1 MRRSISYC
9 EPSHVRAGDVGTWKF
24 IHTTAQS
31 LPKGTKLRFDLQSSG
46 REIDWQI
53 PEIASKKGENTIFL
67 QMDDGTTA
75 VPKQVEVPTSFLPLY
90 EFTLPK
96 AVATGE
102 SFAIIVGTSD
112 LKLRDKGGG
121 NRVQT
126 NSQRRRAFSLYIDPT
141 GKQRFGEPEIFNLD
155 VLGSDLSTVKILTPS
170 MVGKNKRFDITVRF
184 EDKFGNLTSET
195 DEDTLIELSYE
206 GLRENLNWRLF
217 VPETGFI
224 ILPNL
229 YFNEKGVFTIQLR
242 NLKNKKVYRSS
253 PIRCTD
259 ETDRLLM
266 WGLLHGESEKIDS
279 TENIDS
285 CLRHFRDERAL
296 NFFAISPFED
306 SEETSNELW
315 KNLLQSTQE
324 FDEEDRFTTFVGFQ
338 RVGDA
343 GTEGV
348 RHILYLKD
356 QKQLIRKKDA
366 KGSTLERL
374 YKAFSPK
381 EMISI
386 PSFSM
391 AKGYSFNFKAFDP
404 DFERVVEIYNAWG
417 SSERTE
423 KNGNPYPIQSGK
435 GKSGI
440 SSDSE
445 GAVIEALNKNCR
457 FGFVAGGLDDRGI
470 FAPLFDADQVQYHPG
485 LTAVIT
491 TAHSKNA
498 IGEALYNRSCYAT
511 TGERIVVEFS
521 IASAKMGQELSVDDK
536 PGLAVNRHIRGFV
549 AGTKE
554 LDRIEIVRNGQVI
567 ETLHSSDY
575 FLEFTYDDM
584 TPIAA
589 SALPAKGG
597 KPNFVYYFLRAFQK
611 DGHMAWS
618 SPIWV
623 DLATG
628 NGPTKKKT
636 DPKKAEKV
644 IPKPQP
650 IVIDDEDD
658 LDEDEEEDLE

>member
-9 EPSHVRAGDVGTWKF
+9 EPAQVRAGDVGTWKF

-31 LPKGTKLRFDLQSSG
+31 LPKGTKLRFDMQSSG
-46 REIDWQI
+46 REIDWEI
-53 PEIASKKGENTIFL
+53 PEVTTKKSDNTIWL
-67 QMDDGTTA
+67 EMDDGTKIT
-75 VPKQVEVPTSFLPLY
+75 PKEVETPTSVLPLY

-96 AVATGE
+96 GVSTGE
-102 SFAIIVGTSD
+102 TFVIFVGA
-112 LKLRDKGGG
+112 KEAKAGEKKGG

-126 NSQRRRAFSLYIDPT
+126 NSQRRRAFSLYLDPS
-141 GKQRFGEPEIFNLD
+141 GKNRFGEAEIFNLD
-155 VLGSDLSTVKILTPS
+155 VLGNKLEMVKILTPS
-170 MVGKNKRFDITVRF
+170 LVGKNKRFDITVRF
-184 EDKFGNLTSET
+184 EDQYGNLTSDT
-195 DEDTLIELSYE
+195 DDDTLIELSYE
-206 GLRENLNWRLF
+206 GLRENLSWRLF
-217 VPETGFI
+217 VPETGFL

-229 YFNEKGVFTIQLR
+229 YFNEKGIYTIK
-242 NLKNKKVYRSS
+242 LKNLMDKKVYRSS
-253 PIRCTD
+253 PIRCSD

-306 SEETSNELW
+306 GEETSNELW

-338 RVGDA
+338 RVGDTGA
-343 GTEGV
+343 EGV

-381 EMISI
+381 EMLSI

-391 AKGYSFNFKAFDP
+391 GKGYSFNFKSFDP
-404 DFERVVEIYNAWG
+404 DFERVAEIYNAWG
-417 SSERTE
+417 SSERSE
-423 KNGNPYPIQSGK
+423 KGLNPMPIHPGK
-435 GKSGI
+435 TKKGI
-440 SSDSE
+440 SADSE
-445 GAVIEALNKNCR
+445 GSFIEALNKNCR

-470 FAPLFDADQVQYHPG
+470 YAPLFDTDQVQYPPG
-485 LTAVIT
+485 LTAILT

-498 IGEALYNRSCYAT
+498 IGEALFNRSCYAT

-521 IASAKMGQELSVDDK
+521 IATAKMGQEISTDDK
-536 PGLAVNRHIRGFV
+536 PGLAINRHIRGFI

-554 LDRIEIVRNGQVI
+554 LDRVEIIRNGEI
-567 ETLHSSDY
+567 IHTMTAPDY

-584 TPIAA
+584 TPLAKHA
-589 SALPAKGG
+589 FPAKGG
-597 KPNFVYYFLRAFQK
+597 KFPFVYYFLRAFQK
-611 DGHMAWS
+611 DGHVAWS
-618 SPIWV
+618 SPIWI
-623 DLATG
+623 DIG
-628 NGPTKKKT
+628 NGSTIKKK
-636 DPKKAEKV
+636 PEGKKAAAVEK
-644 IPKPQP
+644 PAP
-650 IVIDDEDD
+650 IVIPQQEDEEDLAEDD
-658 LDEDEEEDLE
+658 LE